1 MFSILTIFA
10 AWFAFGYS
18 VTDIV
23 LNRRSA
29 KRLDEMLKDIVE
41 AETDR

>member
-10 AWFAFGYS
+10 AWFSFGYC